1 MTIETKREIHAV
13 SWRVTLI
20 SWIGSFAIAGMSF
33 VITGNLYS
41 WLVFGLGVLGGIALA
56 IYFEWSEVR
65 HTRRLEVKH
74 VDADIAK
81 NNADA
86 NRAQAVTVATTA
98 GLLPSA
104 QIPDWMAPRGEMDSR
119 VIYMNGQPRGPWS
132 WPVGGG
138 ERARG
143 DLIEAF
149 VDHFYDL
156 DRTPQEPYRAYLRR
170 AVGITFANSDFSLVT
185 RVLTT
190 WGLLRDG
197 QLIDKM
203 RAREFVE
210 EKRRQILTPEL
221 AAPTTLPPEGD
232 Q

>member
-1 MTIETKREIHAV
+1 MTIETKREIHGV
-13 SWRVTLI
+13 SWRITLI
-20 SWIGSFAIAGMSF
+20 VWIGSFAIACMAFF
-33 VITGNLYS
+33 VTGYAWS
-41 WLVFGLGVLGGIALA
+41 WLVFGVGVLSGIGLA
-56 IYFEWSEVR
+56 VYFEWSEVR
-65 HTRRLEVKH
+65 HTRNLEIKH

-86 NRAQAVTVATTA
+86 NRAQAVTLAATT
-98 GLLPSA
+98 GLLPPA
-104 QIPDWMAPRGEMDSR
+104 RIPDWMAPRGEVDSR
-119 VIYMNGQPRGPWS
+119 VIYVNGQPRGPWS

-170 AVGITFANSDFSLVT
+170 AVGLAFANTDFSLVV
-185 RVLTT
+185 RVLTE

-197 QLIDKM
+197 QLINKM
-203 RAREFVE
+203 RAREFIA

-221 AAPTTLPPEGD
+221 SPPTAH
-232 Q
+232 QS